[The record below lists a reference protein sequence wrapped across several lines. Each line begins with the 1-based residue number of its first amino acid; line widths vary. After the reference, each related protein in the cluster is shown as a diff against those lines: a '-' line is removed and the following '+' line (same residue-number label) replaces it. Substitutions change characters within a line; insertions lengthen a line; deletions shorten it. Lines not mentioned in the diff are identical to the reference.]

1 MFIYLVLQI
10 KMENCNSIEQE
21 PKEETTKEHID
32 KKTDENNKSH
42 VKRFEIQKDSSLT
55 YNPTINYYQEYWKM
69 YYDNEYLLAQIKENA
84 YEINSMK
91 AHIEEI
97 SK

>member
-1 MFIYLVLQI
+1 
-10 KMENCNSIEQE
+10 
-21 PKEETTKEHID
+21 
-32 KKTDENNKSH
+32 
-42 VKRFEIQKDSSLT
+42 
-55 YNPTINYYQEYWKM
+55 M